1 MPNPI
6 MANFVSKIELWK
18 AVSLHFLFSIR
29 RRNRKSILLKPRK
42 LGDGGSK
49 TLVMWYFGFWMLDV
63 LFPFWGVFWIF
74 WGDVLRCS
82 SLFFGKNTMRSERK
96 RRKKTHLHCFL
107 VEDVQLKNSQLTF
120 WQQILEVTPTV
131 TDLGTGR
138 LSVPCRDVWVCC
150 RVRLK
155 RGGMPQLSCSLGAA
169 PGSGW
174 DLQFAPARKPSL
186 KQTIIFQP
194 SIYRCKLA
202 VSFVEGNGSFWMM
215 INPLLKEDDETQKST
230 YKNTNILSATISPVE
245 FYSQN
250 KTPLVGWFADLRL
263 RFCCWWPQHPK
274 MCGGVLWWVSCVM
287 IWSTMYTPE
296 N

>member
-42 LGDGGSK
+42 LGRWRQQNLGD
-49 TLVMWYFGFWMLDV
+49 VIFWILDV
-63 LFPFWGVFWIF
+63 GCSFSL
-74 WGDVLRCS
+74 LRCLLDILGWCFKMFQS
-82 SLFFGKNTMRSERK
+82 FFGKNTMRSERK

-186 KQTIIFQP
+186 KETDLP
-194 SIYRCKLA
+194 SICGCYGWWK
-202 VSFVEGNGSFWMM
+202 
-215 INPLLKEDDETQKST
+215 KSCT
-230 YKNTNILSATISPVE
+230 TWD
-245 FYSQN
+245 
-250 KTPLVGWFADLRL
+250 G
-263 RFCCWWPQHPK
+263 
-274 MCGGVLWWVSCVM
+274 
-287 IWSTMYTPE
+287 
-296 N
+296 